1 MRVILFYKV
10 DKANERYATRMA
22 EVYDDYSVK
31 QVVESG
37 SECVTEAPVP
47 TVREINA
54 GPDYYA
60 EVITKEEFD
69 TVYNSNKNEA
79 SIVFPR

>member
-1 MRVILFYKV
+1 
-10 DKANERYATRMA
+10 MA

-37 SECVTEAPVP
+37 SEFVTEAPVP
-47 TVREINA
+47 TVSEINA
-54 GPDYYA
+54 DPDYYA